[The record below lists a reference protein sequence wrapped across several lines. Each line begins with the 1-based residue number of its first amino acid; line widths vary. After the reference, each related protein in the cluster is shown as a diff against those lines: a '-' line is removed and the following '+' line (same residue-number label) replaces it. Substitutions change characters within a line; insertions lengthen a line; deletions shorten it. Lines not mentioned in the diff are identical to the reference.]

1 MTTLLSTTELTAQ
14 FGGLTAVDR
23 VNLTVEEGSVTGLIG
38 PNGAGK
44 TTAFNMISGF
54 LAPTSGSVNFA
65 GREITGLAPHRLAEL
80 GMARTFQHTS
90 IFANLTVRENILVG
104 MHLKIDQPFFRTII
118 GGIKPVDA
126 DTVRE
131 IMNLLELAD
140 KAEIQAGSLPYG
152 DQRKLEIAIALAVG
166 PRLLLL
172 DEPAAGMNPEEAMR
186 LVGVIRMVQK
196 RGITVLL
203 VEHNM
208 RLVMG
213 VCDRIHVLEH
223 GRKIAEGTPAE
234 IAVNPRVIEVYLG
247 KGRADA

>member
-54 LAPTSGSVNFA
+54 LTPTSGSVNFA
-65 GREITGLAPHRLAEL
+65 GRGITGLAPHRLAKL
-80 GMARTFQHTS
+80 GMSRTFQHTS

-104 MHLKIDQPFFRTII
+104 MHLKIAQPFFRTLA
-118 GGIKPVDA
+118 GRIKPVDEDA
-126 DTVRE
+126 VRG
-131 IMNLLELAD
+131 ILDLLELAD

-234 IAVNPRVIEVYLG
+234 IAANPRVIEVYLG

>member
-1 MTTLLSTTELTAQ
+1 MATLLSTTDLTAQ

-54 LAPTSGSVNFA
+54 LTPTSGSVNFA
-65 GREITGLAPHRLAEL
+65 GREITGHAPHRLAKL
-80 GMARTFQHTS
+80 GMSRTFQHTS

-104 MHLKIDQPFFRTII
+104 MHLKIDQPFFRTLT
-118 GGIKPVDA
+118 GRIKPVDEDA
-126 DTVRE
+126 VRE
-131 IMNLLELAD
+131 ILNLLELAD
-140 KAEIQAGSLPYG
+140 RAKIQAGSLPYG

-186 LVGVIRMVQK
+186 LVGVIRMIQK
-196 RGITVLL
+196 RDITVLL

-234 IAVNPRVIEVYLG
+234 IAANPRVIEVYLG
-247 KGRADA
+247 KGQANA